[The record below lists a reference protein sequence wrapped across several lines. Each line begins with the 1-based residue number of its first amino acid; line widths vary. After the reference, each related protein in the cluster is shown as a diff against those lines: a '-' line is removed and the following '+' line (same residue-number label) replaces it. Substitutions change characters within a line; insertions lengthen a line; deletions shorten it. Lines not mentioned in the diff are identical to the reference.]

1 MTPSM
6 VSRAFN
12 PKAQVREDKRQRV
25 LEAAAKYHFYPNQ
38 MASRLSMEPVRIGV
52 ILNVRYPATLDQMMN
67 GLAAAH
73 QTVKDY
79 KLEYDVTVLRP
90 LEEDCDYQAAFETY
104 LSHDGLIIAGFSA
117 ERFTPLIERYRQ
129 VNPNLVQVQAIN
141 PSVKALCA
149 VHHPVEQASALAAEF
164 LHHCLKRSA
173 RKNILLFT
181 GDLESSLHQSAQ
193 RAFLAHCAAYDM
205 NVLETVDMQDSERLL
220 ELQLPQILETWGQ
233 LLDGIYIT
241 SGASG
246 PLCRYLETADIDP
259 VLVTFDE
266 HPEVQTYLSRGVISA
281 TVSQNVAG
289 QMETAFR
296 VLADYLIRNLE
307 PEASICKDVRL
318 LLKSNL
324 TAGKME

>member
-25 LEAAAKYHFYPNQ
+25 LEAAAKYDFYPNQ

-52 ILNVRYPATLDQMMN
+52 ILNVRYPATLEQMMA

-73 QTVKDY
+73 QMRKDY

-90 LEEDCDYQAAFETY
+90 LEEACDYQAAFEEY

-117 ERFTPLIERYRQ
+117 ERFAPLIERYRQ

-141 PSVKALCA
+141 PSIKSLCA
-149 VHHPVEQASALAAEF
+149 VHHPAEQASALAAEF
-164 LHHCLKRSA
+164 LHHCLKRSGQ
-173 RKNILLFT
+173 KNILLFT
-181 GDLESSLHQSAQ
+181 GDLESALHRSAQ
-193 RAFLAHCAAYDM
+193 RAFLAHCAAYGM
-205 NVLETVDMQDSERLL
+205 NILETVDMQDSERLL
-220 ELQLPQILETWGQ
+220 EQQLPQMFQNWGRSV
-233 LLDGIYIT
+233 DGIYIT

-246 PLCRYLETADIDP
+246 PLCRYLEAADIDP
-259 VLVTFDE
+259 VLVTFDVHSE
-266 HPEVQTYLSRGVISA
+266 IQTYLRRGVISA
-281 TVSQNVAG
+281 TVSQNVSG

-296 VLADYLIRNLE
+296 VLAEYLIGNLE
-307 PEASICKDVRL
+307 PEPIIHSDVQL
-318 LLKSNL
+318 LMKSNL
-324 TAGKME
+324 PPNAD